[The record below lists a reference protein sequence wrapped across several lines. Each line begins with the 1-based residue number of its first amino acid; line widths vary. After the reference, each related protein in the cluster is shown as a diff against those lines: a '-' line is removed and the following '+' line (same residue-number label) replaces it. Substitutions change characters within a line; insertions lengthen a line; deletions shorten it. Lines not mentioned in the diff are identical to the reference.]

1 MRIGISCHSTAGGSG
16 ILATELGIALAKR
29 GHTIHFVTTEP
40 PFRLR
45 GFYRNIFSHT
55 VNVVPY
61 PLFRYPPFTLA
72 ISAKMFEVAK

>member
-40 PFRLR
+40 LFRLR
-45 GFYRNIFSHT
+45 GF
-55 VNVVPY
+55 
-61 PLFRYPPFTLA
+61 
-72 ISAKMFEVAK
+72 